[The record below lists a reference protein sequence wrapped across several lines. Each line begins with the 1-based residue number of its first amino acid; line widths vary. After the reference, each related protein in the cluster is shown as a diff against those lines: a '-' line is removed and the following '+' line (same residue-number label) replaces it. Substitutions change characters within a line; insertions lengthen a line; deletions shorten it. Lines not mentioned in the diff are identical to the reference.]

1 MTTIMPGSE
10 LTRKAITWICEKQEA
25 SAPKSLTALIE
36 EAATRFNLS
45 PLDVE
50 FLQRFYREK
59 QDCPAR

>member
-36 EAATRFNLS
+36 EALQPESAGCGIS
-45 PLDVE
+45 PEIL
-50 FLQRFYREK
+50 
-59 QDCPAR
+59 